1 MRVLAGLVDGEE
13 KDSRPSTNKIHKSEM
28 DEARGNGTSI
38 FDDDVVAR
46 DDLLYSGRK
55 MTDPINTAEVGF
67 EPFLFP

>member
-1 MRVLAGLVDGEE
+1 
-13 KDSRPSTNKIHKSEM
+13 M

-67 EPFLFP
+67 EPFLFPLNKRLFLMA